1 MSSAELWWRLRQSV
15 NEMKRPVSHPET
27 HSTCYFYE
35 YSFSNIWDSVHC
47 LLFSYLF
54 FWFLWLRVSLRSEGM
69 SNSWSERV
77 AEFKSRLMSNETD
90 SHSIPRPAAFHQE
103 VPEPP
108 EERCV
113 VLLYPLA
120 WSPAHPELN
129 LESSVGWASHGQ
141 LPSSLCCDTQTVPSG
156 PKVLSLQLSTPEFEK
171 HLSFWSSGIEY
182 AVISSI
188 HSISNLSE
196 DENYPCPALY

>member
-1 MSSAELWWRLRQSV
+1 MSSAELWWRPRNSV

-27 HSTCYFYE
+27 HSAYYFYE
-35 YSFSNIWDSVHC
+35 YSFSNIWDSAHC
-47 LLFSYLF
+47 LVFSYLF
-54 FWFLWLRVSLRSEGM
+54 FWFLWLRVSLRTEG
-69 SNSWSERV
+69 SWAESV
-77 AEFKSRLMSNETD
+77 AEFKSPLISNETG
-90 SHSIPRPAAFHQE
+90 SHSIPRPAVFHQG
-103 VPEPP
+103 VAEPP

-120 WSPAHPELN
+120 WCPAHPELN

-141 LPSSLCCDTQTVPSG
+141 LPSNLYCDIQTVPSG

-171 HLSFWSSGIEY
+171 HLSLWSSGIEY

-188 HSISNLSE
+188 HSISNLAE
-196 DENYPCPALY
+196 DKNYPCPSLC